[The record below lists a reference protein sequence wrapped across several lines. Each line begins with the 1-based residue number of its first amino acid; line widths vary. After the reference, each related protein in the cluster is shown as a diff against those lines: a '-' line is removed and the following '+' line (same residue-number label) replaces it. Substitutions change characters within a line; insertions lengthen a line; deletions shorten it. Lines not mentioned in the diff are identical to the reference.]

1 VLTTAL
7 SYAQIAEWL
16 GLRETPDGV
25 AGAAAEAN
33 LRDLVD
39 WLFRER
45 TSGQTLLGESR
56 NLRLLAAVVDHPEAV
71 AALRAGES
79 LVDAAQLTEEVTEQF
94 SAALRQARERLQRAR
109 LLADR
114 VDPLTE
120 QHRALIAE
128 LRLAAEDLSSIARG
142 RQERDLTKP

>member
-1 VLTTAL
+1 MHKLIQAIRAHLPRRRIVHPAPTSCPCCGGTKL
-7 SYAQIAEWL
+7 SKI
-16 GLRETPDGV
+16 
-25 AGAAAEAN
+25 
-33 LRDLVD
+33 
-39 WLFRER
+39 
-45 TSGQTLLGESR
+45 GE
-56 NLRLLAAVVDHPEAV
+56 D
-71 AALRAGES
+71 
-79 LVDAAQLTEEVTEQF
+79 VTEQF
-94 SAALRQARERLQRAR
+94 SSALRQARERLQRAR